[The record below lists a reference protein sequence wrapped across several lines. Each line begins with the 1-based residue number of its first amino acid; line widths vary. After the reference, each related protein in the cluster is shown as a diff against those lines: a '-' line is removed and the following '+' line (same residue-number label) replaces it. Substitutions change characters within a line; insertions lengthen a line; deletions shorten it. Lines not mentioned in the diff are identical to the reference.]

1 MRSPVIV
8 VTDGRRY
15 RSSFSIFGSIFT
27 LLIIFGAYWYAMRM
41 RSSVASS
48 INSAERAAERAEHSS
63 PAAAEHKKK

>member
-41 RSSVASS
+41 RSNVAST
-48 INSAERAAERAEHSS
+48 INAAERAAEHAEHSS
-63 PAAAEHKKK
+63 PAAEHKKK